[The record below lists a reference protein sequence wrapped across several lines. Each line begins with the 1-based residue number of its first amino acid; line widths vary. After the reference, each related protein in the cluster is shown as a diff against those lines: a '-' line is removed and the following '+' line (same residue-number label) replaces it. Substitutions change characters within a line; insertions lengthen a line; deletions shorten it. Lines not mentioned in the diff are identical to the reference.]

1 MRHLV
6 IYEFTK
12 AILDRDK
19 PLRRAY
25 FNEFILT
32 FNKIKLYYAFLNR
45 AEFEYLSRDETGN
58 NVEYIMSNLSSGNI
72 RRLFGRCMY
81 YFPNDSK
88 ETPLFVAPVNCI
100 DRKFQWGIRILIL
113 TKYYL

>member
-25 FNEFILT
+25 FNEFILI

-81 YFPNDSK
+81 YFPNDNK
-88 ETPLFVAPVNCI
+88 ETPLFVHLWIALTVNSS
-100 DRKFQWGIRILIL
+100 GVSAS
-113 TKYYL
+113 